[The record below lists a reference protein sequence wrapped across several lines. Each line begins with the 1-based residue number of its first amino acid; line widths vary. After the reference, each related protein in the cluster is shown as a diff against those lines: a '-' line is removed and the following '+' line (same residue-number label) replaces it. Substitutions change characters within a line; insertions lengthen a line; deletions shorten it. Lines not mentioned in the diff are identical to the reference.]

1 MKPKIDLERLKE
13 VIKAVDEHPQY
24 CSNSRCIWPKPI
36 GGMQTNGGCHCL
48 DQVKDVKTRRAI
60 MAASEGFKMLPD
72 LIELLEEA
80 KDVINGCVVMPT
92 ITGGFR
98 ENEAAKQW
106 LSRFKKENKNA

>member
-1 MKPKIDLERLKE
+1 MKPKIDLENLKSIYE
-13 VIKAVDEHPQY
+13 DYYQGFGGNVDVLAD
-24 CSNSRCIWPKPI
+24 S
-36 GGMQTNGGCHCL
+36 
-48 DQVKDVKTRRAI
+48 V
-60 MAASEGFKMLPD
+60 PD
-72 LIELLEEA
+72 LIELIEEA

>member
-24 CSNSRCIWPKPI
+24 CSNVRCIWPKPI

-72 LIELLEEA
+72 LIELLEQA
-80 KDVINGCVVMPT
+80 QYLIKMQDAFDAPVIKHFNLM
-92 ITGGFR
+92 
-98 ENEAAKQW
+98 W
-106 LSRFKKENKNA
+106 LDRFKKEGEK